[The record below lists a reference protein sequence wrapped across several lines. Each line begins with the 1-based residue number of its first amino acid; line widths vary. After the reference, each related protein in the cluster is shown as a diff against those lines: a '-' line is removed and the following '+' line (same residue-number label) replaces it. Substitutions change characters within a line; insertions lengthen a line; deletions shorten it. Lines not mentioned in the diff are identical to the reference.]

1 MELELRKVKNKDGM
15 QARYSYAVYD
25 GEDLVALDLI
35 GADSAVKAIH
45 ATLRQGKPVWLDGHW
60 GRKRMVVDF
69 RTERM
74 VLEANPPLFR
84 WHVIPIL
91 SENHPTIPVYGWEDI
106 LPREQALVGALAR
119 WTVWPVLPEW
129 AETLSRLGREH
140 DLIHDIPNREGVD
153 YAFWLST
160 TGWDAV
166 IDQAVK
172 DGLLSFP
179 DN

>member
-1 MELELRKVKNKDGM
+1 MTEELQKVKNKDGM
-15 QARYSYAVYD
+15 QCRYSYAVYD

-45 ATLRQGKPVWLDGHW
+45 ATLRQGKPVWLDGW
-60 GRKRMVVDF
+60 MRRKMAVDF
-69 RTERM
+69 RTERT

-84 WHVIPIL
+84 WHIVPVL
-91 SENHPTIPVYGWEDI
+91 SENDPAIPVYGWEDI
-106 LPREQALVGALAR
+106 LPREEALVGALSR

-129 AETLSRLGREH
+129 SEVLFRLGREH
-140 DLIHDIPNREGVD
+140 DLIRDMRGREGVD
-153 YAFWLST
+153 YALWVST

-172 DGLLSFP
+172 DGLLPLP
-179 DN
+179 D

>member
-1 MELELRKVKNKDGM
+1 M

-25 GEDLVALDLI
+25 EDLVALDLI

-45 ATLRQGKPVWLDGHW
+45 ATLRQGKPVWLDGW
-60 GRKRMVVDF
+60 MRRKMAVDF
-69 RTERM
+69 RTERT
-74 VLEANPPLFR
+74 VLENSPPLFR
-84 WHVIPIL
+84 WHIVPVL
-91 SENHPTIPVYGWEDI
+91 SENDPTIPVYGWDNI

-129 AETLSRLGREH
+129 AEILLRLGREN
-140 DLIHDIPNREGVD
+140 DLIRDMRGEGVD

-160 TGWDAV
+160 QGWGEV

-172 DGLLSFP
+172 DGLLPFP
-179 DN
+179 D